1 MNPLVDLEEYTEPGV
16 AICPNGTRGLVEEI
30 GGLVIMLPK
39 RPSKDKILFHDLPR
53 EEQYWRRVEMPKEL
67 QRIKS
72 MDEWMESPKE
82 FRNRF
87 RPYVEEEFRRR
98 REGVWFYNCGV
109 PTYITGRH
117 YMALQWTR
125 FDIGYPNFLEFQRKI
140 FIHMAA
146 CEIDPRCIGQLYTK
160 CRRSGYT
167 NICSAVLLDEATQVK
182 DKLLGIQSKTGKDAQ
197 ENIFMKKVVQMFRHY
212 PFFFKPIQDG
222 TTNPRME
229 LAFREPSKRI
239 TKNNKTTRSGD
250 ALNSII
256 NWKNTTNNA
265 YDGEKLHMLYM
276 DECFAPGTKIL
287 TPVGFVSVDDIN
299 VGDEVVV
306 DGGKRIK
313 VAKTFSGEDEMYLV
327 SQPYG
332 KDYVVNSKHRLV
344 LNNYFDG
351 EVTLTPI
358 EYLEKSRNWRRHT
371 TRVMASPISSE
382 KGSLNIPPYI
392 LGAWLGD
399 GFSEGSSFIV
409 CADDHELISEI
420 ESYSHSLGSDPSV
433 HLIKNSQKAYRLYI
447 PGMKS
452 ELSKLDLVNNKH
464 IPKSYMSA
472 SLDQRLELLAGI
484 IDTDGYL
491 SPKNTY
497 SIGMSRKDLIVQIYH
512 LAKSCGLDV
521 SEVREKTTNFDTNAY
536 LVSITGDASIP
547 CRLERK
553 KSESRSN
560 YKSRRGKMNVT
571 PVGVGRYVGIQLETE
586 SDSERRLI
594 LEDYTVSMNC
604 GKWEKPVDIRDAW
617 RIERTCLIVGRKIIG
632 TALLGSTVNPMDKGG
647 AEYKELWQDSNPDQ
661 RNANGR
667 TRSGLYRLF
676 IPAYDALEGFFDV
689 YGRAVVEDPEEP
701 VIGIDGEYVE
711 FGAKT
716 FLKNER
722 DSLKNDASELNE
734 VVRQFPFTED
744 EAFRDSVDGSL
755 FNVGQIYEQVEYNDD
770 LFPNPVVRGNF
781 IWKENKKDEE
791 VVFSPDPKGRFYVS
805 WLPPVETR
813 NVKRRENS
821 KLVPP
826 YPAFGCGGVD
836 SYDLDATLDG
846 RGSKG
851 ALHLYNKFTM
861 DEDRPSNMFVVEY
874 ASRPPL
880 AKIFYED
887 VLMCAFFYGYPI
899 LIENNKYGIARYFE
913 DRGYDGYLMGRP
925 DHLKV
930 PGSHSN
936 VKTKGVPSNSQ
947 DVIHAHAQAIEAF
960 IHEHVGMN
968 RETGEMGKMYFNR
981 TLEDWVGFKIDKRT
995 KFDLTISAGLALL
1008 AAQKGKPEKP
1018 PTNFSEKRFFRRYK
1032 GISRV

>member
-1 MNPLVDLEEYTEPGV
+1 MSVLIDLEEYTEPGV
-16 AICPNGTRGLVEEI
+16 SICPNKTQGLVEEI
-30 GGLVIMLPK
+30 GGLVIVLPK
-39 RPSKDKILFHDLPR
+39 RPAKNKILFHDLPR
-53 EEQYWRRVEMPKEL
+53 EEQYWRRMEMPKEL
-67 QRIKS
+67 HRIKS
-72 MDEWMESPKE
+72 MDEWMEAPKE

-87 RPYVEEEFRRR
+87 RPYVEEEYRRR
-98 REGVWFYNCGV
+98 RDGVWFYNCGV

-125 FDIGYPNFLEFQRKI
+125 FDIGYPNYLEFQRKI
-140 FIHMAA
+140 FVHMAA
-146 CEIDPRCIGQLYTK
+146 CEVDPRCIGQLYTK

-239 TKNNKTTRSGD
+239 TKNNKTTKTGD

-265 YDGEKLHMLYM
+265 YDGEKLHMLYL
-276 DECFAPGTKIL
+276 DEA
-287 TPVGFVSVDDIN
+287 
-299 VGDEVVV
+299 
-306 DGGKRIK
+306 
-313 VAKTFSGEDEMYLV
+313 
-327 SQPYG
+327 
-332 KDYVVNSKHRLV
+332 
-344 LNNYFDG
+344 
-351 EVTLTPI
+351 
-358 EYLEKSRNWRRHT
+358 
-371 TRVMASPISSE
+371 
-382 KGSLNIPPYI
+382 
-392 LGAWLGD
+392 
-399 GFSEGSSFIV
+399 
-409 CADDHELISEI
+409 
-420 ESYSHSLGSDPSV
+420 
-433 HLIKNSQKAYRLYI
+433 
-447 PGMKS
+447 
-452 ELSKLDLVNNKH
+452 
-464 IPKSYMSA
+464 
-472 SLDQRLELLAGI
+472 
-484 IDTDGYL
+484 
-491 SPKNTY
+491 
-497 SIGMSRKDLIVQIYH
+497 
-512 LAKSCGLDV
+512 
-521 SEVREKTTNFDTNAY
+521 
-536 LVSITGDASIP
+536 
-547 CRLERK
+547 
-553 KSESRSN
+553 
-560 YKSRRGKMNVT
+560 
-571 PVGVGRYVGIQLETE
+571 
-586 SDSERRLI
+586 
-594 LEDYTVSMNC
+594 
-604 GKWEKPVDIRDAW
+604 GKWEKPIDIREAW
-617 RIERTCLIVGRKIIG
+617 RIERTCLIVGRRIVG
-632 TALLGSTVNPMDKGG
+632 TAMVGSTVNPMDKGG
-647 AEYKELWQDSNPDQ
+647 AEYKELWQDSNVDQ

-676 IPAYDALEGFFDV
+676 IPAYDALEGFFDI

-701 VIGIDGEYVE
+701 VVGIDGEYIE

-805 WLPPVETR
+805 WLPPVESR

-826 YPAFGCGGVD
+826 YPSFGCGGVD

-851 ALHLYNKFTM
+851 ALHMYNKFTM
-861 DEDRPSNMFVVEY
+861 DDDRPNNMFVVEY

-947 DVIHAHAQAIEAF
+947 DVIHAHAQAIEAYV
-960 IHEHVGMN
+960 HEHVGVN
-968 RETGEMGKMYFNR
+968 RETGEMGRMYFNR

-1008 AAQKGKPEKP
+1008 AAQKGKADKP

>member
-1 MNPLVDLEEYTEPGV
+1 MSLVELEEYTEPGV
-16 AICPNGTRGLVEEI
+16 SICPNGTQGLVEEI
-30 GGLVIMLPK
+30 GGVVILLPK
-39 RPSKDKILFHDLPR
+39 RPPKNQILFHDLPR
-53 EEQYWRRVEMPKEL
+53 EEQYWRRGEMPKEL
-67 QRIKS
+67 HRIKS
-72 MDEWMESPKE
+72 MDEWMEAPKE

-87 RPYVEEEFRRR
+87 RPYVEEEYRRR

-117 YMALQWTR
+117 YMALQWTK
-125 FDIGYPNFLEFQRKI
+125 FDVGYPNFLDFQRKI

-146 CEIDPRCIGQLYTK
+146 CEADPRCIGQLYTK

-239 TKNNKTTRSGD
+239 TKNNKTTKSGD

-265 YDGEKLHMLYM
+265 YDGEKLHMLYL
-276 DECFAPGTKIL
+276 DEA
-287 TPVGFVSVDDIN
+287 
-299 VGDEVVV
+299 
-306 DGGKRIK
+306 
-313 VAKTFSGEDEMYLV
+313 
-327 SQPYG
+327 
-332 KDYVVNSKHRLV
+332 
-344 LNNYFDG
+344 
-351 EVTLTPI
+351 
-358 EYLEKSRNWRRHT
+358 
-371 TRVMASPISSE
+371 
-382 KGSLNIPPYI
+382 
-392 LGAWLGD
+392 
-399 GFSEGSSFIV
+399 
-409 CADDHELISEI
+409 
-420 ESYSHSLGSDPSV
+420 
-433 HLIKNSQKAYRLYI
+433 
-447 PGMKS
+447 
-452 ELSKLDLVNNKH
+452 
-464 IPKSYMSA
+464 
-472 SLDQRLELLAGI
+472 
-484 IDTDGYL
+484 
-491 SPKNTY
+491 
-497 SIGMSRKDLIVQIYH
+497 
-512 LAKSCGLDV
+512 
-521 SEVREKTTNFDTNAY
+521 
-536 LVSITGDASIP
+536 
-547 CRLERK
+547 
-553 KSESRSN
+553 
-560 YKSRRGKMNVT
+560 
-571 PVGVGRYVGIQLETE
+571 
-586 SDSERRLI
+586 
-594 LEDYTVSMNC
+594 
-604 GKWEKPVDIRDAW
+604 GKWEKPIDIREAW
-617 RIERTCLIVGRKIIG
+617 RIERTCLIVGRKIVG
-632 TALLGSTVNPMDKGG
+632 TAMVGSTVNPMDKGG

-701 VIGIDGEYVE
+701 VVGIDGEYVD

-791 VVFSPDPKGRFYVS
+791 VTFSPDPKGRFYVS
-805 WLPPVETR
+805 WLPPMESR
-813 NVKRRENS
+813 NVKKRENS

-826 YPAFGCGGVD
+826 FPSFGCGGVD

-861 DEDRPSNMFVVEY
+861 AEDRPSNMFVVEY

-887 VLMCAFFYGYPI
+887 VLMCAFFYGYPL

-947 DVIHAHAQAIEAF
+947 DVIHAHAQAIEAY
-960 IHEHVGMN
+960 IHEHVGVN
-968 RETGEMGKMYFNR
+968 RETGEMGRMYFNR

-1008 AAQKGKPEKP
+1008 AAQKGKAERP
-1018 PTNFSEKRFFRRYK
+1018 PTNFSEKQFFRRYK